1 MRPLVQAPLI
11 VGAQRLT
18 ASKVEE
24 QAFHHQTVKQML
36 CAQRLAASTG
46 LQGVQPL
53 IPKVLNALRHQRL
66 KNQHQ

>member
-24 QAFHHQTVKQML
+24 LTDGRSELVFKL
-36 CAQRLAASTG
+36 
-46 LQGVQPL
+46 
-53 IPKVLNALRHQRL
+53 VLNALRH
-66 KNQHQ
+66 